1 MLGLIYSFYWTNS
14 CFTDW
19 RLVHWRP
26 TQSFTITHPN
36 PPCSPIHI
44 LRPSLPA
51 YWFLE
56 LIMTLTLRFRI
67 QIRSSLRT
75 SHHATTWHSS
85 QHSRTHGAAW
95 PVPLLCLS
103 VCKAQVPATA
113 GNCTDILL
121 HCVTCENIK
130 SLWGTKTFTVQ
141 KKKKNGL
148 NENMPIVMLNLKWV
162 FLGVISTR

>member
-130 SLWGTKTFTVQ
+130 SLWGTKTFTVR
-141 KKKKNGL
+141 KKEKNGL

>member
-14 CFTDW
+14 CFTD
-19 RLVHWRP
+19 WRP

-141 KKKKNGL
+141 KKKK
-148 NENMPIVMLNLKWV
+148 EKKW
-162 FLGVISTR
+162 T